1 MSGLSMYAGAP
12 MFSGGF
18 GFGFLRRGASMKG
31 PKLAKS
37 RIRQFLTLCTLQDTC
52 CPPIPQCSGSLQKV
66 LFQLLEV
73 YVRLLPR
80 PNKAAETSE
89 RGLQGF
95 PKDIDIYMYLH
106 GSVQAPTGNASSVSR
121 FFDIA
126 ATRSCAL
133 WARSYF
139 HPIPDQAKQTFRS
152 AFFVGLANSHLH
164 RKLVLKLSVFMW
176 VFPLSRRL
184 STKYR

>member
-1 MSGLSMYAGAP
+1 
-12 MFSGGF
+12 
-18 GFGFLRRGASMKG
+18 MKG

>member
-1 MSGLSMYAGAP
+1 
-12 MFSGGF
+12 
-18 GFGFLRRGASMKG
+18 MKG

-95 PKDIDIYMYLH
+95 PKDRYLH
-106 GSVQAPTGNASSVSR
+106 VSSWQCTGPDWKR
-121 FFDIA
+121 FK
-126 ATRSCAL
+126 RK
-133 WARSYF
+133 
-139 HPIPDQAKQTFRS
+139 P
-152 AFFVGLANSHLH
+152 FF
-164 RKLVLKLSVFMW
+164 
-176 VFPLSRRL
+176 
-184 STKYR
+184 